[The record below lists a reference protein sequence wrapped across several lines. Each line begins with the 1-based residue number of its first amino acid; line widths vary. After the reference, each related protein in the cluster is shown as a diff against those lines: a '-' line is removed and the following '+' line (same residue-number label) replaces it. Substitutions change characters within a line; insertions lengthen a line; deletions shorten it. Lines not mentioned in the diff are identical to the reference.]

1 MGQIGDGKSRF
12 IDDIGGHRI
21 GFELP
26 TTFCRQYNL
35 CSTEVAY
42 YEAFVD
48 QEPIYLVTIP
58 GFHET
63 QLSDVQVTQLVL
75 ESLVAIYDAGVL
87 LKGFIYLH
95 DVGQPR
101 LTRSAIANLLMI
113 QNMCG
118 KDAYGQV
125 VLVTTGWLE
134 TPTDAEAAQF
144 EMKEGQLKSKY
155 WDSMLSKGARY
166 VRHNGSTSSAEDIAR
181 GGQDIEELR
190 ERTHEGIIQIID
202 TIWALRH
209 PTEGFNELTRAAI
222 RGPSTDDLPINNS
235 IHLALR
241 LWLTLDIQH
250 TNLPVRQSQISWDD
264 NSTLTDFVFR
274 QFNKRVE
281 KLRSRSEVDDL
292 DDNLAAEFNAH
303 TLRSRRQIKTEF
315 TYNLANHMRRVGIIP
330 EKAINET
337 VMSLG
342 LLFPENDETT
352 SLLSKDG
359 FDLKFPD
366 FPFVE
371 PEESPRIL
379 DFEIW
384 QDRVEKIYQ
393 IFRAPPSTWRQRF
406 REDPSAFFTF
416 WGAAVTITFA
426 TVVFGFIS
434 AVTAFIA
441 IDLAQKSLDIAADA
455 SASAT
460 TSYIHTKT
468 LSYRTQSH
476 TRYLMHAYLIH
487 RFLLDSVPKEVLSH
501 HDDGRF
507 YLRHADNKGD
517 HILVDDDYNT
527 TGILDWEWAHTDT
540 KSAAFNSPVM
550 LLPVAEFYDGNNQLG
565 QDELVFAQLLQD
577 KGHADLAGI
586 VREGRI
592 LHQLD
597 FCCGYDLA
605 DWEEFLGIFRGLR
618 KALDVDGD
626 LEEET
631 WREMALARYRDN
643 AQLNELISRHR

>member
-12 IDDIGGHRI
+12 LDDIGGHRI

-166 VRHNGSTSSAEDIAR
+166 VRHNGSTSSAEDIA
-181 GGQDIEELR
+181 
-190 ERTHEGIIQIID
+190 
-202 TIWALRH
+202 
-209 PTEGFNELTRAAI
+209 
-222 RGPSTDDLPINNS
+222 
-235 IHLALR
+235 HLIV
-241 LWLTLDIQH
+241 T
-250 TNLPVRQSQISWDD
+250 
-264 NSTLTDFVFR
+264 
-274 QFNKRVE
+274 
-281 KLRSRSEVDDL
+281 
-292 DDNLAAEFNAH
+292 
-303 TLRSRRQIKTEF
+303 
-315 TYNLANHMRRVGIIP
+315 
-330 EKAINET
+330 
-337 VMSLG
+337 
-342 LLFPENDETT
+342 
-352 SLLSKDG
+352 
-359 FDLKFPD
+359 
-366 FPFVE
+366 
-371 PEESPRIL
+371 EES
-379 DFEIW
+379 
-384 QDRVEKIYQ
+384 
-393 IFRAPPSTWRQRF
+393 
-406 REDPSAFFTF
+406 FTPQ
-416 WGAAVTITFA
+416 AV
-426 TVVFGFIS
+426 
-434 AVTAFIA
+434 
-441 IDLAQKSLDIAADA
+441 D
-455 SASAT
+455 
-460 TSYIHTKT
+460 
-468 LSYRTQSH
+468 
-476 TRYLMHAYLIH
+476 AYLIH
-487 RFLLDSVPKEVLSH
+487 RFLLDSVPKEILSH
-501 HDDGRF
+501 RDDGGF
-507 YLRHADNKGD
+507 YLRHADNKGN
-517 HILVDDDYNT
+517 HILVDDDYN
-527 TGILDWEWAHTDT
+527 IIRLLDWEWAHTDT

-550 LLPVAEFYDGNNQLG
+550 LLPVAEFYDGNNQLR

-577 KGHADLAGI
+577 KGHADLAEI

-597 FCCGYDLA
+597 FGCGYDLA
-605 DWEEFLGIFRGLR
+605 DWEGFLGIFRGLR

-626 LEEET
+626 LEWET
-631 WREMALARYRDN
+631 WRGKALARYRDD
-643 AQLNELISRHR
+643 AQLNELINRHE